1 MGRCPKGR
9 GDRSVR
15 GGRRSRSEGSYCK
28 IEVLEPLRHFVTPPL
43 SGEAYLF
50 KRFVG
55 TRRAVSD
62 VFVAKKKSLKTFH
75 RNVSKIK
82 KQQPAH
88 RAERS
93 CSLRPRKA
101 SLFSPTCSVCPEAW
115 ARGVSPSA
123 DGDSGGY
130 SPPKN
135 LSPAALSWISLTDS
149 TIPFLFVP
157 ARCFSQFALV
167 FLRILCTSN
176 CFTSAFC
183 FSICTFLQT
192 TT

>member
-1 MGRCPKGR
+1 MPEGQRGPLSTRWAAKPLGGVLLQNRSIRTPPSLRDTSPFRGGIKPKQVMLCPKVLYQGKFRWKRSTGTFPKYQYGKRDTGR
-9 GDRSVR
+9 SGLVRSA
-15 GGRRSRSEGSYCK
+15 
-28 IEVLEPLRHFVTPPL
+28 LEKL
-43 SGEAYLF
+43 
-50 KRFVG
+50 
-55 TRRAVSD
+55 
-62 VFVAKKKSLKTFH
+62 
-75 RNVSKIK
+75 
-82 KQQPAH
+82 
-88 RAERS
+88 
-93 CSLRPRKA
+93 